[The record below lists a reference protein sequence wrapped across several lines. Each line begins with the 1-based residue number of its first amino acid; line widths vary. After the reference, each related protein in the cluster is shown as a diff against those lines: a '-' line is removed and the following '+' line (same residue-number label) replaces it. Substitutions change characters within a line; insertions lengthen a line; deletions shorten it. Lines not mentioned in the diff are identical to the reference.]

1 MKDMEQYRKS
11 TGIEPYIQDL
21 TRVRKE
27 ITKVIVGQEEVID
40 FTLIALLCEGH
51 LLLEGVPGL
60 GKTMLVRT
68 LADALKLGFSRIQF
82 TPDLM
87 PADVIGTSI
96 VNQNEHGNFHLR
108 FESGPIFANLVLA
121 DEINRASPKTQS
133 ALLEAMQERSV
144 TVRGE
149 KHPLPR
155 PFQVLATQNPLE
167 MEGTYPLPEA
177 QIDRF
182 FFKILVEQP
191 SETELVSIIERTVG
205 TAVAGAQPVMDGEEL
220 QQLQKAVREVV
231 VPSNVTEYAARLV
244 LATQPS
250 QEKALS
256 HIRQF
261 VRFGAGPR
269 GAQTLILAGKAR
281 ALMNGRFN
289 VSFEDIQRL
298 LLPALRH
305 RIGLNFDGQSEGI
318 QIDQLLLEILK
329 EVPTTVD
336 RPGTLKIEG

>member
-1 MKDMEQYRKS
+1 
-11 TGIEPYIQDL
+11 
-21 TRVRKE
+21 
-27 ITKVIVGQEEVID
+27 
-40 FTLIALLCEGH
+40 
-51 LLLEGVPGL
+51 
-60 GKTMLVRT
+60 
-68 LADALKLGFSRIQF
+68 
-82 TPDLM
+82 
-87 PADVIGTSI
+87 
-96 VNQNEHGNFHLR
+96 
-108 FESGPIFANLVLA
+108 
-121 DEINRASPKTQS
+121 
-133 ALLEAMQERSV
+133 MQERSV

-329 EVPTTVD
+329 EVHTTVD